1 MGTGGA
7 SGTGGSLG
15 TGGRPGTGGMPGTG
29 GTTGTGGSIG
39 TGGASG
45 TGGSPGTGGT
55 SAPTCIPACASG
67 FACCDGSDQRCD
79 GTRLPTGDG
88 TNPGQFV
95 VSGDGLTVT
104 DTITGLM
111 WQRDGSGTRQ
121 ATGCDGTRCTWG
133 GAKNYCAGLNL
144 GGLSGW
150 RLPAVMEL
158 RTIVDFTVTSGAR
171 IDATAFP
178 GTPADRFW
186 TSSPCAGS
194 SGRAWDVHFNDG
206 NSLDDGVG
214 NNDRVRCVR

>member
-1 MGTGGA
+1 
-7 SGTGGSLG
+7 
-15 TGGRPGTGGMPGTG
+15 MPGTG

-39 TGGASG
+39 TGGASGTGGSLGTGGRPRTGGTPG

-186 TSSPCAGS
+186 TSSPYAGS
-194 SGRAWDVHFNDG
+194 SGYAWYVNFNYGYSYDVDV
-206 NSLDDGVG
+206 VG
-214 NNDRVRCVR
+214 HYNRVRCVR